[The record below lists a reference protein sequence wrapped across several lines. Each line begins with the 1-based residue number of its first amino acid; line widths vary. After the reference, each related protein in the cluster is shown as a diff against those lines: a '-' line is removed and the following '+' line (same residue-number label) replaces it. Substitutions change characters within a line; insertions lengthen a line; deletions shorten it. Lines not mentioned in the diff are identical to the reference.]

1 MLKRKFTEE
10 QQMFR
15 EAYRKF
21 LHDEI
26 VPNMEQWR
34 ENRIVGREAFTKAG
48 ELGFLMIWPD
58 EEFGGMGDKDFR
70 YEQIIVEE
78 NCNAMT
84 SDWYCSLHSRLVG
97 PYLTRFGNY
106 EQQKR
111 FLPKCVSG
119 ETILAIAMTEPD
131 AGSDLRGMRTTAVD
145 CGDHF
150 LLNGSKTYISN
161 GINADVIIVA
171 AKSDPE
177 NNPRQIGLFIVER
190 GMEGFKRG
198 RNLVKMGQKAQDT
211 AELFFDNVKI
221 PKENVLGDPA
231 KGMHYLMEGLA
242 EERLIGMCEYQARA
256 QKAIDLAVDFVK
268 QRKVF
273 GQHLSEFQNTQ
284 FKLAKMQAEV
294 DAMQIYLDQCVT
306 SFNAGEFDG
315 VDAAK
320 GKYLTSELACR
331 VIDDCLQLHGGA
343 GYMDEYPISRLYTDI
358 RVARIYAGSS
368 EVMQLIIARDMLNGE
383 RVDFV
388 DRNIGI
394 ESA

>member
-10 QQMFR
+10 QHMFR

-26 VPNMEQWR
+26 VPNMDRWR
-34 ENRIVGREAFTKAG
+34 EQRIVDREAFRKAG
-48 ELGFLMIWPD
+48 ELGFLMIWP
-58 EEFGGMGDKDFR
+58 EERFGGMGDNDFR
-70 YEQIIVEE
+70 FEQIIMEE
-78 NCNAMT
+78 NAYALT
-84 SDWYCSLHSRLVG
+84 ADWYATLHSRLVG
-97 PYLTRFGNY
+97 PYFTRFGNE
-106 EQQKR
+106 EQQQR

-119 ETILAIAMTEPD
+119 ETILAIGMTEPD
-131 AGSDLRGMRTTAVD
+131 AGSDLRGMRTTAID
-145 CGDHF
+145 CGDHY
-150 LLNGSKTYISN
+150 LLNGSKVYISN
-161 GINADVIIVA
+161 GINADVVIVA

-190 GMEGFKRG
+190 GMEGFERG

-221 PKENVLGDPA
+221 PKANVLGDPA

-242 EERLIGMCEYQARA
+242 EERLIGMCEYLARA
-256 QKAIDLAVDFVK
+256 QKALDLTVDFVK
-268 QRKVF
+268 QRKIF
-273 GQHLSEFQNTQ
+273 GQYLSEFQNTQ
-284 FKLAKMQAEV
+284 FKLAKLQAEV

-331 VIDDCLQLHGGA
+331 VIDDCLQMHGGA

-358 RVARIYAGSS
+358 RVSRIYAGSS
-368 EVMQLIIARDMLNGE
+368 EVMQLIISRDMLNGE
-383 RVDFV
+383 RIDFV
-388 DRNIGI
+388 DRDLII
-394 ESA
+394 E